1 MDGTAQALRVRARKG
16 LAQLP
21 LLARALRLVW
31 RAAPRPT
38 AAWAGLIVL
47 QGLLPVALVFL
58 TRAAVDAVAA
68 ALGGGAGWARAR
80 EPVLLVAALALVLLL
95 AEVAQAAARW
105 VRTVQAE
112 LVRDRL
118 AGEVQERAVAADLAY
133 FESPAYFDQLYLIR
147 VELFDRPLALLESVG
162 TLLQSALTLAA
173 MLAVLLRFGAWVP
186 VVLVVSTA
194 PALWVVLRSVVRH
207 HDWRMRTLADERR
220 AAYLD
225 WLLTGDVSAAEVRL
239 FGLGEHFAGRYR
251 ELRERLRAERFA
263 LSRRENLAGL
273 LAAAASLAVTGAAL
287 AAVVWRALQGT
298 LTLGEVAMFYQ
309 AFTQGQRLA
318 RALLET
324 AGQTYA
330 NSLFLGSLFAFL
342 ERSPRIT
349 SPAEPLTLPRRPAH
363 AVVLREV
370 TFRYPGRERP
380 ALDRFSLEIPAGRVV
395 AVVGP
400 NGAGKSTLI
409 KLLCR
414 FYDPEQGAIEI
425 DGIDLRRL
433 DLAVL
438 RRSITVLL
446 QEPVHYG
453 ETLAG
458 NVRLGDLARQDG
470 LEEIKTAARAA
481 GADAVAA
488 RLPLGFQAPLG
499 RWFEGGIELS
509 AGEWQRVALARAFF
523 RDAPLVLLD
532 EPTSAMDSWAEQAW
546 MGGFRALVEGRTA
559 LLITHRFTTA
569 MRADVIH
576 VVADGRIVESGS
588 HAELLGRG
596 GRYADSW
603 HGQVGAA
610 APARPFGA

>member
-1 MDGTAQALRVRARKG
+1 VEGTAQALRARARKG

-112 LVRDRL
+112 LVRDHL
-118 AGEVQERAVAADLAY
+118 AGEVQRRAVAADLAY

-173 MLAVLLRFGAWVP
+173 MLTVLVRFGLWMP
-186 VVLVVSTA
+186 LVLAVSTA
-194 PALWVVLRSVVRH
+194 PAVWVVLRNVVRH
-207 HDWRMRTLADERR
+207 HEWRVRTLADERR
-220 AAYLD
+220 ATYFD
-225 WLLTGDVSAAEVRL
+225 WLLTGDDSAAEMRL

-251 ELRERLRAERFA
+251 ALRGRLRAERFS

-273 LAAAASLAVTGAAL
+273 LAAAISLAVTGAAL
-287 AAVVWRALQGT
+287 AAVVWRALGGA

-309 AFTQGQRLA
+309 AFTSGQRLA

-342 ERSPRIT
+342 ERPPQIT
-349 SPAEPLTLPRRPAH
+349 SPAEPLTLPVRRAR
-363 AVVLREV
+363 AVALRDV
-370 TFRYPGRERP
+370 TFRYPGRDRA
-380 ALDRFSLEIPAGRVV
+380 ALERFSLEIAPGQLV

-400 NGAGKSTLI
+400 NGAGKSTLV

-414 FYDPEQGAIEI
+414 FYDPAQGVVEI

-433 DLAVL
+433 DLAAL
-438 RRSITVLL
+438 RRSVTVLM

-453 ETLAG
+453 ETLAD
-458 NVRLGDLARQDG
+458 NVRLGDLDRTAARDG
-470 LEEIKTAARAA
+470 VEAAARAA
-481 GADAVAA
+481 GADTVAA
-488 RLPLGFQAPLG
+488 RLPHGFDTLLG

-523 RDAPLVLLD
+523 RDASLVLLD

-546 MGGFRALVEGRTA
+546 LERFRALAEGRTA

-569 MRADVIH
+569 MCADVIH
-576 VVADGRIVESGS
+576 VVAEGRVVESGS
-588 HAELLGRG
+588 HAELLARG
-596 GRYADSW
+596 GRYASSW
-603 HGQVGAA
+603 HRQVGG
-610 APARPFGA
+610 APPPR

>member
-1 MDGTAQALRVRARKG
+1 VDGIAQALRARARKAV
-16 LAQLP
+16 AQLP

-38 AAWAGLIVL
+38 ALWAALIVL

-68 ALGGGAGWARAR
+68 ALGAGAGWERAR
-80 EPVLLVAALALVLLL
+80 EPVLLVAALAAVLLL

-112 LVRDRL
+112 LVRDQL
-118 AGEVQERAVAADLAY
+118 AAQVQERAVAADLAY

-147 VELFDRPLALLESVG
+147 VELLDRPLALLESLG
-162 TLLQSALTLAA
+162 TLLQSSLTLVA

-186 VVLVVSTA
+186 VVLAVSTA

-207 HDWRMRTLADERR
+207 HDWRVRTLGDERR
-220 AAYLD
+220 AAYFD
-225 WLLTGDVSAAEVRL
+225 WLLTGDVGAAEVRL
-239 FGLGEHFAGRYR
+239 FSLGEHFAGRYR
-251 ELRERLRAERFA
+251 EVRARLRAERFA
-263 LSRRENLAGL
+263 LTRQENLGGL
-273 LAAAASLAVTGAAL
+273 LAAAASLAVTGVAL
-287 AAVVWRALQGT
+287 AVVVWRALAGA

-309 AFTQGQRLA
+309 AFSQGQRLA

-324 AGQTYA
+324 AGETYA
-330 NSLFLGSLFAFL
+330 DSLFLGRLFAFL
-342 ERSPRIT
+342 ERPPTIT
-349 SPAEPLTLPRRPAH
+349 RPAQPLPLPSRAAH
-363 AVVLREV
+363 GVELREV
-370 TFRYPGRERP
+370 TFRYPGRGRP
-380 ALDRFSLEIPAGRVV
+380 VLERFSLAIPAGRVV

-414 FYDPEQGAIEI
+414 FYDPDEGAIEI

-433 DLAVL
+433 DPAAL
-438 RRSITVLL
+438 RRAITVLM

-453 ETLAG
+453 ETFSD
-458 NVRLGDLARQDG
+458 NVRLGDLEHPGGEDAVASA
-470 LEEIKTAARAA
+470 TRAA
-481 GADAVAA
+481 GADDVAA
-488 RLPLGFQAPLG
+488 RLPRGAATLLG
-499 RWFEGGIELS
+499 RWFEGGVELS
-509 AGEWQRVALARAFF
+509 VGEWQRVALARAFF
-523 RDAPLVLLD
+523 RDASLVLLD

-546 MGGFRALVEGRTA
+546 MERFRSLVEGRTA

-576 VVADGRIVESGS
+576 VMADGRVVESGS
-588 HAELLGRG
+588 HAELLASG
-596 GRYADSW
+596 GRYAASW

-610 APARPFGA
+610 NPGRPSGP

>member
-1 MDGTAQALRVRARKG
+1 MDSTAHALRLRARKAV
-16 LAQLP
+16 AQLP

-38 AAWAGLIVL
+38 ATWAGLILL
-47 QGLLPVALVFL
+47 QGLLPVALVFI
-58 TRAAVDAVAA
+58 TRAAVDAVAG
-68 ALGGGAGWARAR
+68 ALGAGSGWESARG
-80 EPVLLVAALALVLLL
+80 PVLLVAALAGLLLL

-112 LVRDRL
+112 LVRDHL
-118 AGEVQERAVAADLAY
+118 AGEVQKRAVAADLAY

-147 VELFDRPLALLESVG
+147 VELYDRPLALLESVG
-162 TLLQSALTLAA
+162 TLLQSALTLVA

-186 VVLVVSTA
+186 VVLAVSTA

-207 HDWRMRTLADERR
+207 HDWRMRTLGLERR
-220 AAYLD
+220 AAYFD
-225 WLLTGDVSAAEVRL
+225 WLLTGDTGPAEIRL
-239 FGLGEHFAGRYR
+239 FSLGEHFAGRYR
-251 ELRERLRAERFA
+251 ELRTRLRAERFG

-287 AAVVWRALQGT
+287 AAVVWRALAGA

-324 AGQTYA
+324 GGQTYA
-330 NSLFLGSLFAFL
+330 NSLFLGRLFAFL
-342 ERSPRIT
+342 ERVPRIT
-349 SPAEPLTLPRRPAH
+349 SPTEPLALPRRLARGV
-363 AVVLREV
+363 ALREV

-380 ALDRFSLEIPAGRVV
+380 ALERFSLEIPAGQVV

-414 FYDPEQGAIEI
+414 FYDPDDGAIEI

-433 DLAVL
+433 DLDVL
-438 RRSITVLL
+438 RRSITVLM

-453 ETLAG
+453 ETLAD
-458 NVRLGDLARQDG
+458 NVRLGDLGHGGGVGAV
-470 LEEIKTAARAA
+470 EVAARAA
-481 GADAVAA
+481 GADTVAA
-488 RLPLGFQAPLG
+488 RLPLGLDTLLG
-499 RWFEGGIELS
+499 RWFEGGVELS

-546 MGGFRALVEGRTA
+546 MERFRTLVEGRTA
-559 LLITHRFTTA
+559 VLITHRFTTA

-576 VVADGRIVESGS
+576 VVADGRVVESGS

-596 GRYADSW
+596 GSYAVSW
-603 HGQVGAA
+603 HRQVGAVPPPLEA
-610 APARPFGA
+610 